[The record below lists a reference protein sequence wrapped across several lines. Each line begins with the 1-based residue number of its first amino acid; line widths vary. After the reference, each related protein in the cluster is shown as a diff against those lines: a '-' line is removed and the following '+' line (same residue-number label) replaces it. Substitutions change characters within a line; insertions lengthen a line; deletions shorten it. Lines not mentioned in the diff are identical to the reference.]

1 LGLFIQR
8 LNPRAKTLGPNQ
20 NKNAQI
26 QLVKL
31 SKQRVFVKV
40 KNVSDKKIRSCYF
53 TFDKNTLF
61 RSLTFIISIDSWAKN
76 ITKRLQRATNYFFK
90 LDIISLR
97 VKASLFVLFVK
108 IETKLRSATGRS
120 TKRPS
125 FAVSKMSYNFFFLSK
140 NVPHSNRNKKKFES
154 VHETRK
160 VVSV

>member
-1 LGLFIQR
+1 M
-8 LNPRAKTLGPNQ
+8 
-20 NKNAQI
+20 
-26 QLVKL
+26 
-31 SKQRVFVKV
+31 
-40 KNVSDKKIRSCYF
+40 
-53 TFDKNTLF
+53 
-61 RSLTFIISIDSWAKN
+61 
-76 ITKRLQRATNYFFK
+76 ATNYFFK

-125 FAVSKMSYNFFFLSK
+125 FAVSKMSYNFFFYRK
-140 NVPHSNRNKKKFES
+140 MYPIAIEIKKFES